1 MTARKTAAAKKAAAD
16 QRTVTL
22 VGSSHGAQHGDER
35 QVDTQLAES
44 LVDRGLARY
53 ADEA

>member
-1 MTARKTAAAKKAAAD
+1 MTAKKAAAAKPAAAPA
-16 QRTVTL
+16 TVLL
-22 VGSSHGAQHGDER
+22 VGPSHGAQHGDAR